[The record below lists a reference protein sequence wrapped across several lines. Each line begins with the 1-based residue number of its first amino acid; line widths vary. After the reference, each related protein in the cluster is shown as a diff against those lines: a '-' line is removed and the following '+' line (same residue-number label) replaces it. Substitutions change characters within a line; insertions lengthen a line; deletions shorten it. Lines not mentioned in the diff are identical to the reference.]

1 MAKCAR
7 SGLYGYFESKGGG
20 VEKMFK
26 SSENISLI
34 VLLCLMTA
42 LLASCGSVGVVKGVP
57 VKTYKVPAADL
68 ALIEQQTKK
77 TNEEI
82 LQLTKIRQNAVFT
95 ETRGTPEYIIG
106 PGDVLALTYWMPY
119 NSHLFTTGQQTQG
132 SAEGFMQTTSN
143 VTVRPD
149 GKITYSFGDDI
160 PVAGHTASEVR
171 EILINRVKDYI
182 KKPRLEVLVKEYK
195 SKSAL
200 LFGRINSLQSP
211 LSMTGPG
218 KYPLKEKTTILD
230 LIITAGGPVTGIPQ
244 RSQLRTDA
252 NYGGNGDLRKVE
264 LVRKGKKYTLNLYG
278 ALFGGNMSNNVILDD
293 GDMITVPEE
302 PTFARRVYVF
312 GQVNNPTVLS
322 LADASDVLTAIS
334 LTGGYTPLAVQT
346 DIKIVREY
354 KERQGKPLV
363 LSVNLNDI
371 LKRGDLS
378 QNIELQDGDLVYVP
392 RMLIGDINEFIANV
406 NPLMTFLTST
416 VPPAQIMQNY
426 MKDPSKLKF

>member
-1 MAKCAR
+1 MTK
-7 SGLYGYFESKGGG
+7 SG
-20 VEKMFK
+20 
-26 SSENISLI
+26 ENVSLI
-34 VLLCLMTA
+34 VLLCLMTGF
-42 LLASCGSVGVVKGVP
+42 LAACGSVGVVKGIP

-82 LQLTKIRQNAVFT
+82 LKLTQTRQNAVFK
-95 ETRGTPEYIIG
+95 ETRGVPEYIVG
-106 PGDVLALTYWMPY
+106 PGDVLTLTYWMPY
-119 NSHLFTTGQQTQG
+119 TPSLFTSGQQAQG
-132 SAEGFMQTTSN
+132 SAEGFMQTTST

-160 PVAGHTASEVR
+160 PVAGHTANEVR
-171 EILINRVKDYI
+171 EILFTRVKDYI

-200 LFGRINSLQSP
+200 LFGRINNLQSQIG
-211 LSMTGPG
+211 MTGPG

-230 LIITAGGPVTGIPQ
+230 LIITAGGPITGIPQ
-244 RSQLRTDA
+244 RSSLRADY
-252 NYGGNGDLRKVE
+252 NYGGNGDLRKVD

-278 ALFGGNMSNNVILDD
+278 ALFGGDMSSNVILDD

-312 GQVNNPTVLS
+312 GQVYSPAVLS
-322 LADASDVLTAIS
+322 LTDASDLLMAIS

-371 LKRGDLS
+371 LKRGDMS
-378 QNIELQDGDLVYVP
+378 QNIDLQDGDLVYVP
-392 RMLIGDINEFIANV
+392 RMVIGDINEFIANI

-416 VPPAQIMQNY
+416 VPPSVVMQNY
-426 MKDPSKLKF
+426 MKDTSKLKF

>member
-1 MAKCAR
+1 MGCEHILNARQGGERKMAL
-7 SGLYGYFESKGGG
+7 SSK
-20 VEKMFK
+20 
-26 SSENISLI
+26 NICLI
-34 VLLCLMTA
+34 FLLCLMTGFIA
-42 LLASCGSVGVVKGVP
+42 ACKPVGVVKGVP
-57 VKTYKVPAADL
+57 LKSYKVPPADL
-68 ALIEQQTKK
+68 ALIEEQTKK

-82 LQLTKIRQNAVFT
+82 QQLTRTKQNAVFK
-95 ETRGTPEYIIG
+95 ETKGVPEYIIG
-106 PGDVLALTYWMPY
+106 PGDVLTLTYWMPY
-119 NSHLFTTGQQTQG
+119 APSLFTAGQQTQG
-132 SAEGFMQTTSN
+132 SAEGFMQTTST

-160 PVAGHTASEVR
+160 PVAGHTANEVR

-211 LSMTGPG
+211 LGMTGPG

-230 LIITAGGPVTGIPQ
+230 LIISAGGPVTGIPQ

-252 NYGGNGDLRKVE
+252 NYGGNGDLRKVD
-264 LVRKGKKYTLNLYG
+264 LVRKGKKYTLNLYS
-278 ALFGGNMSNNVILDD
+278 ALFGGDMSNNVIIDD

-302 PTFARRVYVF
+302 PTYARRVYVF
-312 GQVNNPTVLS
+312 GQVNSPGVFS
-322 LADASDVLTAIS
+322 LVDANDLLMAIS
-334 LTGGYTPLAVQT
+334 LTGGYTALAVQQ
-346 DIKIVREY
+346 DIKIVREF

-363 LSVNLNDI
+363 LSVNLDDI

-378 QNIELQDGDLVYVP
+378 QNITLQDGDLVYVP

-406 NPLMTFLTST
+406 NPLMTFFTST
-416 VPPAQIMQNY
+416 VPPAQVMQYY